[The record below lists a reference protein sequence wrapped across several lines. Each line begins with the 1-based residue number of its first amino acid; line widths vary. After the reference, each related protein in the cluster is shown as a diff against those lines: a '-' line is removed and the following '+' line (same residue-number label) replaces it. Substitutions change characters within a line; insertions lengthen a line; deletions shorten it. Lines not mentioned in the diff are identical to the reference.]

1 MVIDIDNILYSSP
14 DFPSGKDINR
24 PKRPPIQEAPI
35 GQKRYR
41 YAVLPELFAKIRF
54 NFGFCPLS
62 ASGLTL
68 KNPLIQRILKVVC
81 DGRCP
86 VRQMIASDLLRDIL
100 KCLRLRAQVEGLGR
114 GKSPSWG
121 RPAPFAPRSLF
132 SAGREIPGQ
141 AGNDG

>member
-14 DFPSGKDINR
+14 DFPSDKDINH

-54 NFGFCPLS
+54 NFGFCPFS
-62 ASGLTL
+62 AFGLTI

-81 DGRCP
+81 D
-86 VRQMIASDLLRDIL
+86 
-100 KCLRLRAQVEGLGR
+100 
-114 GKSPSWG
+114 
-121 RPAPFAPRSLF
+121 
-132 SAGREIPGQ
+132 
-141 AGNDG
+141 

>member
-1 MVIDIDNILYSSP
+1 MNTVLENMDIIYSYFLIDKTLYSSP
-14 DFPSGKDINR
+14 DFLSGKDIIR
-24 PKRPPIQEAPI
+24 PKRPPIQEAPT

-81 DGRCP
+81 D
-86 VRQMIASDLLRDIL
+86 
-100 KCLRLRAQVEGLGR
+100 
-114 GKSPSWG
+114 
-121 RPAPFAPRSLF
+121 
-132 SAGREIPGQ
+132 
-141 AGNDG
+141 